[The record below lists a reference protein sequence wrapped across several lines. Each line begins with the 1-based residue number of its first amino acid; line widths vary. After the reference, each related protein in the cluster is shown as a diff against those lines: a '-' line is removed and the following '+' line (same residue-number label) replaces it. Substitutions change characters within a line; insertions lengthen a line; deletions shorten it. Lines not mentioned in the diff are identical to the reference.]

1 MVDDDDD
8 DDDESW
14 DQGHIYTLDAA
25 RDCTL

>member
-8 DDDESW
+8 DDDENW

-25 RDCTL
+25 RNCTL